1 MSAPDPAR
9 DELLDALRAVREA
22 IDIPHPATV
31 GDGEIHDRILKERV
45 LHATVML
52 QNIIP
57 GDGRPCA
64 ADVIPWSVEY
74 LRARLAEHPASG
86 YRTWAERAAELKRH
100 RQAEGGAS

>member
-1 MSAPDPAR
+1 MSGPVPAR
-9 DELLDALRAVREA
+9 EELLDALRAVREA

-31 GDGEIHDRILKERV
+31 GDGETYDRILKERV
-45 LHATVML
+45 LHVVVML
-52 QNIIP
+52 GNIVP
-57 GDGRPCA
+57 ADGRPCA

-86 YRTWAERAAELKRH
+86 YRTWAEHVAELQRD